1 MRRSLSLRGK
11 FVLIVLGCAV
21 LPLALFGLWLTRT
34 AGRSAETLLRAR
46 LRTSMSVIVERIGT
60 RWVNQRSQLLA
71 LCESETVQNLLAADP
86 SVLNDD
92 EARRLAE
99 LSAGVW
105 SDVSFL
111 ALRDNS
117 GTPRWTSPAD
127 SASIPTPASGSS
139 ALLPVTID
147 VYDMR
152 SDSVRGTLEAHLRMG
167 SLLPG
172 GTEWGG
178 VSGSVLAAFDVTTGA
193 PLLPLSIDQG
203 LFEQDRFFWADEP
216 WLAERKTLY
225 DPSLQLVLAAPLT
238 PFIEPF
244 EEAARRNLLLLAVV
258 AVGGFALALG
268 VSWPVTRDLKELA
281 AAAEHVSAGD
291 LDRKVRES
299 GGDEVGRVA
308 RAFNAML
315 DSLRSTLRRLS
326 QREALASVGE
336 FAASLAHEVRNPLTS
351 IRVDLQRLEEKLPED
366 PAARALLTRAL
377 GQIERV
383 DHSVTGALRVA
394 RSGHIEAE
402 PVDIRQPLAAAIH
415 AARPRFE
422 ERGSILE
429 SPQISSDP
437 LPVSGN
443 SAALEQLFL
452 NLLLNAAEAL
462 DRGAQ
467 ASVTVER
474 RVQDLRVSVR
484 DSGRGIAQED
494 LTRVFDPFFST
505 KPEGTGLGLA
515 IARRIAAAHGGE
527 LSIESTVGQ
536 GTQVNVVLPLATR
549 PGAT

>member
-1 MRRSLSLRGK
+1 MRQSLSLRGK

-34 AGRSAETLLRAR
+34 AGRSAETLLRTR

-60 RWVNQRSQLLA
+60 RWINQRSQLLE
-71 LCESETVQNLLAADP
+71 LCESETVQNLLATDP
-86 SVLNDD
+86 GVRDD
-92 EARRLAE
+92 DGTRRLAE
-99 LSAGVW
+99 LSAGLGN
-105 SDVSFL
+105 DVSFL

-117 GTPRWTSPAD
+117 GTPRWTSPAN
-127 SASIPTPASGSS
+127 SASVPALAPGSG
-139 ALLPVTID
+139 AALPVTID
-147 VYDMR
+147 VYDMQT
-152 SDSVRGTLEAHLRMG
+152 DSVRGTLEAHLRMG

-178 VSGSVLAAFDVTTGA
+178 VSGSVLAAFDVATGA
-193 PLLPLSIDQG
+193 SLLPLSIDQG
-203 LFEQDRFFWADEP
+203 LFERDRFFWGDEP
-216 WLAERKTLY
+216 WLAERQTLY

-268 VSWPVTRDLKELA
+268 VSWPVTRALKELA
-281 AAAEHVSAGD
+281 TAAEHVSAGD

-299 GGDEVGRVA
+299 GSDEVGRVA

-315 DSLRSTLRRLS
+315 DSLQRTLRRLS

-377 GQIERV
+377 SQIERV

-429 SPQISSDP
+429 SPHMSSDP
-437 LPVSGN
+437 LLVSGN

-452 NLLLNAAEAL
+452 NLLLNAADAL
-462 DRGAQ
+462 DRGGQ
-467 ASVTVER
+467 ASVTLER
-474 RVQDLRVSVR
+474 RAQDLRVSVR

-494 LTRVFDPFFST
+494 LIRVFDPFFST

-536 GTQVNVVLPLATR
+536 GTRVDVVLPLAAR